1 MFLLYKTKFFEAH
14 VTQDPSFFIAIDK
27 CQKYAWRDRIV
38 LVRFKSLLLCVKYFT
53 KK

>member
-27 CQKYAWRDRIV
+27 CQKYAWRDIIIIARLERV
-38 LVRFKSLLLCVKYFT
+38 L
-53 KK
+53 